1 MATQT
6 PQLAGRPVPR
16 DVLLIAVGAA
26 SGLLAAIAIAMVAAV
41 GRQRGGEEATWL
53 HLLIG
58 VAMLAGVVGVAAW
71 RGSRPGFQRPLHSL
85 PAIGT
90 LAVTCGALALASF
103 RGLEWYYLLSGV
115 ISTAIFLMVTW
126 LLVRVSLALY
136 IASNTLG
143 MVFGSLVVDQ
153 LGAFGAPEHDL
164 TLPRVAGAV
173 LVVVGV
179 AWVRTGK

>member
-1 MATQT
+1 MAT
-6 PQLAGRPVPR
+6 PALPPSSRPAAR
-16 DVLLIAVGAA
+16 DALLIAVGVA
-26 SGLLAAIAIAMVAAV
+26 SGLLAAVAIAMVAAV

-71 RGSRPGFQRPLHSL
+71 RGNRPGFQRPLNSL
-85 PAIGT
+85 PAIAA

-115 ISTAIFLMVTW
+115 LSTAVFLLVTW

-143 MVFGSLVVDQ
+143 MVFGSLVLDH

-164 TLPRVAGAV
+164 TLPRAAGAV
-173 LVVVGV
+173 LVAVGV